1 MLTRR
6 DGSIVLASGRLASK
20 RKSRSASMTPSDAWP
35 CKKAWAAGGVGG
47 ADCVGLAGCSPSSKR
62 DAAQSEGWPASASGG
77 RSSSSVTTSSR
88 KNCFSSMSHPGSL
101 TDSRSVKNR
110 RTPSCAPCGSPSTP
124 AQADPGSVICRGR
137 RLAAAEAAAA
147 AAAAS
152 RRRGHSWTMAVWTMR
167 RAQRRFHSMETNGSS
182 SWHACVSAR
191 DAAARVVEFASHG
204 SSSATHT
211 PQSSAP
217 AVVGSWC
224 YGDKD

>member
-6 DGSIVLASGRLASK
+6 DGPMVLASGRLASK

-35 CKKAWAAGGVGG
+35 CKKAWAAGCAGG
-47 ADCVGLAGCSPSSKR
+47 EDCVGLAGCSPSAGR
-62 DAAQSEGWPASASGG
+62 DAAQSAGWPARASGG

-101 TDSRSVKNR
+101 TDSRSVKKR
-110 RTPSCAPCGSPSTP
+110 RTPSCAPCGSPPTP
-124 AQADPGSVICRGR
+124 ARADPGSVICRGR

-147 AAAAS
+147 AAA

-167 RAQRRFHSMETNGSS
+167 RARRRFHSMETNGSS

-191 DAAARVVEFASHG
+191 DAPARVVEFASHG
-204 SSSATHT
+204 SSSATQT

-224 YGDKD
+224 YGE